1 MRLSQPTRESADRM
15 APLLRS
21 IAKEVMER
29 SFTIVKLEEESKA
42 LVGTHEAKQA
52 RAATLVAKL
61 ANQKLELRRSVEELS
76 DLGWER
82 DPEQP
87 LLFRAKGLTGES
99 TYTWRPEDSFFYRSA
114 QI

>member
-1 MRLSQPTRESADRM
+1 MRLTHANPDTAVQM
-15 APLLRS
+15 IPLLRS
-21 IAKEVMER
+21 IAREVVER
-29 SFTIVKLEEESKA
+29 SFAILQLESESKA
-42 LVGTHEAKQA
+42 LQEAP
-52 RAATLVAKL
+52 RAARQKGPTLVAKL
-61 ANQKLELRRSVEELS
+61 ANQKRELRRSVEELR

-87 LLFRAKGLTGES
+87 LRFKARGLRGEE